1 VNQLLAFLT
10 DRNELFHQFQSPLNS
25 STGAFSPGGNGAAPS
40 IVTCAVGLRERAIS
54 NVMKPLIDLSA
65 DCVQREPF
73 PKSGRLLRLI
83 KRKSMSV
90 KLYVGN
96 LAFNTTE
103 QDLQDEFGQHGQ
115 VSSASIVTDRDTGRS
130 RGFGF
135 VELDSKESAQAAI
148 KALDGKEMGG
158 RALTVNEARPREDRG
173 GRGGSGGGRGG
184 FGGNGRSRY

>member
-1 VNQLLAFLT
+1 
-10 DRNELFHQFQSPLNS
+10 
-25 STGAFSPGGNGAAPS
+25 
-40 IVTCAVGLRERAIS
+40 
-54 NVMKPLIDLSA
+54 
-65 DCVQREPF
+65 
-73 PKSGRLLRLI
+73 
-83 KRKSMSV
+83 MSV

-184 FGGNGRSRY
+184 FGGNSRGRY